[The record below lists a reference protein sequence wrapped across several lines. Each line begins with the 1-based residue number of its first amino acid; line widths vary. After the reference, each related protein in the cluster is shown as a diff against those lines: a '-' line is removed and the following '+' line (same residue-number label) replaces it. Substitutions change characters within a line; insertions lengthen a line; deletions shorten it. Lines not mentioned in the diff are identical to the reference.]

1 MRKKT
6 CIFITTILL
15 SINLYSQSVEFEQFK
30 LDNGLNV
37 ILHKD
42 NSAPV
47 INTTLMFHVG
57 GKNEENDKT
66 GFAHFYEHLLG
77 KETKNMKSGEWYKI
91 LSSNGGNGN
100 AATSVDLTYY
110 YATMPSNNLK
120 LGLWR
125 YSEMMLHPII
135 DQEGID
141 IQREAVKEEKRIRD
155 NQPYSRFYEALKY
168 NLFNEHTYKNP
179 LIGVIEHL
187 DNAVLQ
193 DFLDFRTKFYMP
205 SNAVFVVAGD
215 IEIEKTKDLIAQYFN
230 AVPAAP
236 KNPRKII
243 VEKPIV
249 NEIRAVEY
257 DPNIQIPAVIIGF
270 RTPSMKSRD
279 ARILDLIST
288 YLSDGPSSKL
298 YKKMVD
304 KNKSAIEVQALNIA
318 HEDYS
323 MYAILSLPLG
333 KTSLEKL
340 TEEMQEEIV
349 KVQENL
355 ISENDYEKLQNKFE
369 NQFVNSNS
377 SVEGIAVS
385 LGEYFTLYGDA
396 NLINSEI
403 DIYRSISREE
413 IRDVAK
419 KYLNTNQRLILEYLP
434 ENKKN

>member
-1 MRKKT
+1 MIKKT
-6 CIFITTILL
+6 CIFLTTILL

-57 GKNEENDKT
+57 AKNEDNDKT
-66 GFAHFYEHLLG
+66 GFAHFFEHLLG
-77 KETKNMKSGEWYKI
+77 DETKNMKSGEWIKI
-91 LSSNGGNGN
+91 ESSNGGTGN
-100 AATSVDLTYY
+100 AATSVDYTFYY
-110 YATMPSNNLK
+110 STMPSNNLK
-120 LGLWR
+120 LALWR
-125 YSEMMLHPII
+125 YSEIMLHPII
-135 DQEGID
+135 NQEGID

-155 NQPYSRFYEALKY
+155 NQPYSRFYEALKS
-168 NLFNEHTYKNP
+168 NLFQEHTYKNP
-179 LIGVIEHL
+179 LIGVPEHL
-187 DNAVLQ
+187 DNAILQ

-215 IEIEKTKDLIAQYFN
+215 IDTEKTKNLISEYFS

-236 KNPRKII
+236 KNVRKII
-243 VEKPIV
+243 EEKPIV
-249 NEIRAVEY
+249 NEIKAVEY
-257 DPNIQIPAVIIGF
+257 DPNIQIPAIIIGF
-270 RTPSMKSRD
+270 RTPSMKSRE
-279 ARILDLIST
+279 ARVLDLIST

-298 YKKMVD
+298 YKRMVD
-304 KNKSAIEVQALNIA
+304 KNKTALQVQASNIA

-323 MYAILSLPLG
+323 MYYILSLPLG
-333 KTSLEKL
+333 ENSLDDL
-340 TEEMQEEIV
+340 TKEIEEEIS
-349 KVQENL
+349 KVQQNL

-377 SVEGIAVS
+377 SVSGIAVS
-385 LGEYFTLYGDA
+385 LAEYFTLYGDA

-403 DIYRSISREE
+403 DIYRSITREE

-419 KYLNTNQRLILEYLP
+419 KYLNTNQRLVLEYLP
-434 ENKKN
+434 ENEKK

>member
-1 MRKKT
+1 MKNYIFFFLVS
-6 CIFITTILL
+6 IFITN
-15 SINLYSQSVEFEQFK
+15 NLNSQAVEFEQYK
-30 LDNGLNV
+30 LDNGLTV

-57 GKNEENDKT
+57 AKNEENDKT
-66 GFAHFYEHLLG
+66 GFAHFFEHLLG

-100 AATSVDLTYY
+100 AATSVDLTFY
-110 YATMPSNNLK
+110 YATMPSNSLQ

-125 YSEMMLHPII
+125 YSEIMLHPII

-155 NQPYSRFYEALKY
+155 NQPYSRFYEALKS
-168 NLFNEHTYKNP
+168 NLFKEHTYKNP
-179 LIGVIEHL
+179 LIGVPEHL

-193 DFLDFRTKFYMP
+193 DFLDFRNNFYMP

-215 IEIEKTKDLIAQYFN
+215 IEIETTKNLISKYFS
-230 AVPAAP
+230 AVPAAE
-236 KNPRKII
+236 KNDRLVIK
-243 VEKPIV
+243 EEPIV
-249 NEIRAVEY
+249 KEIRAVEY
-257 DPNIQIPAVIIGF
+257 DPNIQIPALVIGY
-270 RTPSMKSRD
+270 RTPSMKSRE
-279 ARILDLIST
+279 ARVLDLIST

-298 YKKMVD
+298 YKRMVD
-304 KNKSAIEVQALNIA
+304 NNKTALQVSASNIG

-323 MYAILSLPLG
+323 MYYILSLPLG
-333 KTSLEKL
+333 ETSLEQL
-340 TEEMQEEIV
+340 SIEIDEEIL
-349 KVQENL
+349 KIQQNL

-377 SVEGIAVS
+377 SASGIGVS
-385 LGEYFTLYGDA
+385 LAQYHTLYGDA

-403 DIYRSISREE
+403 EIYRSISRDE

-419 KYLNTNQRLILEYLP
+419 KYLNTNQRLFLEYLP
-434 ENKKN
+434 ENEKK

>member
-1 MRKKT
+1 MKQKT
-6 CIFITTILL
+6 CIFLTAILL
-15 SINLYSQSVEFEQFK
+15 SVNLHSQSVEFEQFK

-42 NSAPV
+42 NTAPI

-57 GKNEENDKT
+57 AKNEENDKT
-66 GFAHFYEHLLG
+66 GFAHFFEHLLG

-91 LSSNGGNGN
+91 LSSNGGTGN
-100 AATSVDLTYY
+100 AATSVDLTFY
-110 YATMPSNNLK
+110 YATMPSNSLK

-125 YSEMMLHPII
+125 YSEIMLHPII

-141 IQREAVKEEKRIRD
+141 VQREAVKEEKRIRD
-155 NQPYSRFYEALKY
+155 NQPYSRFYEALKS
-168 NLFNEHTYKNP
+168 NLFQEHTYKNP
-179 LIGVIEHL
+179 LIGVPEHL

-215 IEIEKTKDLIAQYFN
+215 IEIEKTKNLISQYFS

-236 KNPRKII
+236 KNVRKII
-243 VEKPIV
+243 EEKPIV
-249 NEIRAVEY
+249 NEIKAVEY
-257 DPNIQIPAVIIGF
+257 DPNIQIPAIIIGF
-270 RTPSMKSRD
+270 RTPSMKSRE
-279 ARILDLIST
+279 ARVLDLIST

-298 YKKMVD
+298 YKRMVD
-304 KNKSAIEVQALNIA
+304 KNKTALQVQASNIA

-323 MYAILSLPLG
+323 MYYILSLPLG
-333 KTSLEKL
+333 ETPLDDL
-340 TEEMQEEIV
+340 TKEVEEEIS
-349 KVQENL
+349 KVQQNL

-377 SVEGIAVS
+377 SVSGIAVS
-385 LGEYFTLYGDA
+385 LAQYYTLYGDA

-403 DIYRSISREE
+403 DIYRSITREE

-419 KYLNTNQRLILEYLP
+419 KYLNTNQRLVLEYLP
-434 ENKKN
+434 ENEKK

>member
-1 MRKKT
+1 MRQKT
-6 CIFITTILL
+6 CIFLIAILL
-15 SINLYSQSVEFEQFK
+15 SVNLYSQSVEFEQFK

-42 NSAPV
+42 NTAPV

-57 GKNEENDKT
+57 AKNEENDKT
-66 GFAHFYEHLLG
+66 GFAHFFEHLLG

-100 AATSVDLTYY
+100 AATSVDLTFY
-110 YATMPSNNLK
+110 YATMPSNSLK

-125 YSEMMLHPII
+125 YSEIMLHPII

-141 IQREAVKEEKRIRD
+141 VQREAVKEEKRIRD
-155 NQPYSRFYEALKY
+155 NQPYSRFYEALKS
-168 NLFNEHTYKNP
+168 NLFQEHTYKNP
-179 LIGVIEHL
+179 LIGVPEHL

-215 IEIEKTKDLIAQYFN
+215 IEIEKTKKLISQYFS
-230 AVPAAP
+230 AVPAVP
-236 KNPRKII
+236 KNIRKII
-243 VEKPIV
+243 KEKPIE
-249 NEIRAVEY
+249 NEINAVEY
-257 DPNIQIPAVIIGF
+257 DPNIQIPAIIIGF
-270 RTPSMKSRD
+270 RTPSMKSRE
-279 ARILDLIST
+279 ARVLDLIST

-298 YKKMVD
+298 YKRMVD
-304 KNKSAIEVQALNIA
+304 KNKTALQVQAANIA

-323 MYAILSLPLG
+323 MYYILSLPLG
-333 KTSLEKL
+333 ETPLNDL
-340 TEEMQEEIV
+340 TKEIEEEIS
-349 KVQENL
+349 KVQLNL

-377 SVEGIAVS
+377 SVSGVAVS
-385 LGEYFTLYGDA
+385 LAQYFTLYGDA

-403 DIYRSISREE
+403 DIYRSITREE

-419 KYLNTNQRLILEYLP
+419 KYLNTNQRLVLEYLP
-434 ENKKN
+434 ENEKK

>member
-1 MRKKT
+1 MKNLIFLSFV
-6 CIFITTILL
+6 CI
-15 SINLYSQSVEFEQFK
+15 LYFNTSFSQSVEFEEYK
-30 LDNGLNV
+30 LNNGLNI

-57 GKNEENDKT
+57 AKNEESDKT
-66 GFAHFYEHLLG
+66 GFAHFFEHLLG

-110 YATMPSNNLK
+110 YATMPSNSLK

-125 YSEMMLHPII
+125 YSEIMLHPII

-155 NQPYSRFYEALKY
+155 NQPYSRFYEALKS
-168 NLFNEHTYKNP
+168 NLFEKHSYKNP
-179 LIGVIEHL
+179 LIGVPEHL

-193 DFLDFRTKFYMP
+193 DFLDFRTNFYMP

-215 IEIEKTKDLIAQYFN
+215 IEINKTKELISEYFSEI
-230 AVPAAP
+230 PAAP
-236 KNPRKII
+236 INKREII
-243 VEKPIV
+243 LEDPILA
-249 NEIRAVEY
+249 EIRATEY

-270 RTPSMKSRD
+270 RTPSMKSRE
-279 ARILDLIST
+279 ARIFDLIST

-298 YKKMVD
+298 YKRMVD
-304 KNKSAIEVQALNIA
+304 KNKTALQVQALNIG

-333 KTSLEKL
+333 ETSLEEL
-340 TEEMQEEIV
+340 TKEIEEEIV
-349 KVQENL
+349 KIQENL
-355 ISENDYEKLQNKFE
+355 ISENDYEKLQNK
-369 NQFVNSNS
+369 
-377 SVEGIAVS
+377 
-385 LGEYFTLYGDA
+385 
-396 NLINSEI
+396 
-403 DIYRSISREE
+403 
-413 IRDVAK
+413 
-419 KYLNTNQRLILEYLP
+419 LEYH
-434 ENKKN
+434 

>member
-1 MRKKT
+1 MIKKT
-6 CIFITTILL
+6 CIFLTTILL

-57 GKNEENDKT
+57 AKNEDNDKT
-66 GFAHFYEHLLG
+66 GFAHFFEHLLG
-77 KETKNMKSGEWYKI
+77 DETKNMKSGEWIKI
-91 LSSNGGNGN
+91 ESSNGGTGN
-100 AATSVDLTYY
+100 AATSVDYTFYY
-110 YATMPSNNLK
+110 STMPSNNLK
-120 LGLWR
+120 LALWR
-125 YSEMMLHPII
+125 YSEIMLHPII
-135 DQEGID
+135 NQEGID

-155 NQPYSRFYEALKY
+155 NQPYSRFYEALKS
-168 NLFNEHTYKNP
+168 NLFQEHTYKNP
-179 LIGVIEHL
+179 LIGVPEHL
-187 DNAVLQ
+187 DNAILQ

-215 IEIEKTKDLIAQYFN
+215 IDTEKTKNLISEYFS

-236 KNPRKII
+236 KNVRKII
-243 VEKPIV
+243 EEKPIV
-249 NEIRAVEY
+249 NEIKAVEY
-257 DPNIQIPAVIIGF
+257 DPNIQIPAIIIGF
-270 RTPSMKSRD
+270 RTPSMKSRE
-279 ARILDLIST
+279 ARVLDLIST

-298 YKKMVD
+298 YKRMVD
-304 KNKSAIEVQALNIA
+304 KNKTALQVQASNIA

-323 MYAILSLPLG
+323 MYYILSLPLG
-333 KTSLEKL
+333 ENSLNDL
-340 TEEMQEEIV
+340 TKEIEEEIS
-349 KVQENL
+349 KVQQNL

-377 SVEGIAVS
+377 SVSGIAVS
-385 LGEYFTLYGDA
+385 LAEYFTLYGDA

-403 DIYRSISREE
+403 DIYRSITREE

-419 KYLNTNQRLILEYLP
+419 KYLNTNQRLVLEYLP
-434 ENKKN
+434 ENEKK

>member
-1 MRKKT
+1 MKNLIFLSFV
-6 CIFITTILL
+6 CI
-15 SINLYSQSVEFEQFK
+15 LYFNTSFSQSVEFEEYK
-30 LDNGLNV
+30 LNNGLNI

-47 INTTLMFHVG
+47 INTTLMFNVG
-57 GKNEENDKT
+57 AKNEESDKT
-66 GFAHFYEHLLG
+66 GFAHFFEHLLG

-110 YATMPSNNLK
+110 YATMPSNSLK

-125 YSEMMLHPII
+125 YSEIMLHPII

-155 NQPYSRFYEALKY
+155 NQPYSRFYEALKS
-168 NLFNEHTYKNP
+168 NLFEKHSYKNP
-179 LIGVIEHL
+179 LIGAPEHL

-193 DFLDFRTKFYMP
+193 DFLDFRTNFYMP

-215 IEIEKTKDLIAQYFN
+215 IEINKTKELISEYFSEI
-230 AVPAAP
+230 PAAP
-236 KNPRKII
+236 INKREII
-243 VEKPIV
+243 LEDPILA
-249 NEIRAVEY
+249 EIRATEY

-270 RTPSMKSRD
+270 RTPSMKSRE
-279 ARILDLIST
+279 ARIFDLIST

-298 YKKMVD
+298 YKRMVD
-304 KNKSAIEVQALNIA
+304 KNKTALQVQALNIG

-333 KTSLEKL
+333 ETSLEEL
-340 TEEMQEEIV
+340 TKEIEEEIV
-349 KVQENL
+349 KIQENL

-377 SVEGIAVS
+377 SVSGIGVS
-385 LGEYFTLYGDA
+385 LAQYFTLYGDT

-403 DIYRSISREE
+403 DIYRSISRQE
-413 IRDVAK
+413 IRETAI

-434 ENKKN
+434 ENDKK

>member
-1 MRKKT
+1 MIKKT
-6 CIFITTILL
+6 CIFLTTILL

-57 GKNEENDKT
+57 AKNEDNDKT
-66 GFAHFYEHLLG
+66 GFAHFFEHLLG
-77 KETKNMKSGEWYKI
+77 DETKNMKSGEWTKI
-91 LSSNGGNGN
+91 ESSNGGTGN
-100 AATSVDLTYY
+100 AATSVDYTFYY
-110 YATMPSNNLK
+110 STMPSNNLK
-120 LGLWR
+120 LALWR
-125 YSEMMLHPII
+125 YSEIMLHPII
-135 DQEGID
+135 NQEGID

-155 NQPYSRFYEALKY
+155 NQPYSRFYEALKS
-168 NLFNEHTYKNP
+168 NLFQEHTYKNP
-179 LIGVIEHL
+179 LIGVPEHL
-187 DNAVLQ
+187 DNAILQ

-215 IEIEKTKDLIAQYFN
+215 IDTEKTKNLISEYFS

-236 KNPRKII
+236 KNVRKII
-243 VEKPIV
+243 EEKPIV
-249 NEIRAVEY
+249 NEIKAVEY
-257 DPNIQIPAVIIGF
+257 DPNIQIPAIIIGF
-270 RTPSMKSRD
+270 RTPSMKSRE
-279 ARILDLIST
+279 ARVLDLIST

-298 YKKMVD
+298 YKRMVD
-304 KNKSAIEVQALNIA
+304 KNKTALQVQASNIA

-323 MYAILSLPLG
+323 MYYILSLPLG
-333 KTSLEKL
+333 ENSLNDL
-340 TEEMQEEIV
+340 TKEIEEEIS
-349 KVQENL
+349 KVQQNL

-377 SVEGIAVS
+377 SVSGIAVS
-385 LGEYFTLYGDA
+385 LAEYFTLYGDA

-403 DIYRSISREE
+403 DIYRSITREE

-419 KYLNTNQRLILEYLP
+419 KYLNTNQRLVLEYLP
-434 ENKKN
+434 ENEKK